1 MVLLKSFV
9 LAGLTAVVAAKSA
22 VLDLIPDNFDKVVL
36 KSGKPTLVEFFAPW
50 CGHCKN
56 LAPVYEELGQAF
68 ASSNDVQIAKV
79 DADAEKALGKRFGV
93 QGYPTLKWFDG
104 KSDKPEDYKGGR
116 DLESLTK
123 FIVEKSGAKAKKVV
137 QLPSQ
142 VEMLTDATFKK
153 TIGGDKNVF
162 VAFTAPWC
170 GHCKNLAPIWETLAE
185 DFMNEPSVVVAK
197 VDAEADGSKATA
209 NANGVTSYPTI
220 KFFPKGSTEAE
231 DYNGGR
237 SEVELLEFLN
247 SKAGTHRVPG
257 GGLDATAGTIDV
269 LNHIALKYEAGT
281 DKLAE
286 LAAEAKKVVEGLS
299 KDAQYKYAEYY
310 IKVFDKLAENEGWVV
325 KESARLDNIIQKG
338 GLAPSKLD
346 ELKSKSNILKQYLD
360 KVVEKVVGKDEL

>member
-22 VLDLIPDNFDKVVL
+22 VLDLIPSNFDDVVL

-68 ASSNDVQIAKV
+68 ASSKDVQIAKV
-79 DADAEKALGKRFGV
+79 DADAEKALGKRFGI
-93 QGYPTLKWFDG
+93 QGFPTLKWFDG
-104 KSDKPEDYKGGR
+104 KSDKPEEYKGGR

-123 FIVEKSGAKAKKVV
+123 FITNKTGSKAKKVL

-153 TIGGDKNVF
+153 TIGGDKHVF

-170 GHCKNLAPIWETLAE
+170 GHCKNLAPIWESLAE
-185 DFMNEPSVVVAK
+185 DFINEPSVVIAK
-197 VDAEADGSKATA
+197 IDAEAENSKATA

-220 KFFPKGSTEAE
+220 KFFPKGSTEPE
-231 DYNGGR
+231 SYDGGR
-237 SEVELLEFLN
+237 SEVELIEFIN
-247 SKAGTHRVPG
+247 SKTGTRRVPG
-257 GGLDATAGTIDV
+257 GGLDVTAGTIDI
-269 LNHIALKYEAGT
+269 LNHIALKYSVGT

-286 LAAEAKKVVEGLS
+286 LTAEAKKAVKDLS
-299 KDAQYKYAEYY
+299 DDAQYKYAEYY
-310 IKVFDKLAENEGWVV
+310 IKVFDKLAQNEGWVA
-325 KESARLDNIIQKG
+325 KESTRLDNIIKKG

-346 ELKSKSNILKQYLD
+346 ELQSKSNILKQYID
-360 KVVEKVVGKDEL
+360 SVAEKIIGKDEL